1 MAKSQETFNKKE
13 KEKKRRKKRQDKL
26 LKKEERKANSDGGGL
41 DNMMAYVDEFGNISD
56 TPPDPTKKKKEI
68 KASSIE
74 LGVPK
79 REDSDEPAG
88 RQGKVTFFND
98 GKGYGFIKDSQTQEN
113 FFVHVNGLLEEVREN
128 DVVTYELERGM
139 KGMNAVNVKKYKAPA
154 PKPEVEEEDEDETEE
169 ETENKTDNNEEADTA
184 EA

>member
-41 DNMMAYVDEFGNISD
+41 DNMMAYVDEFGNLTD

-98 GKGYGFIKDSQTQEN
+98 AKGYGFIKDSQTQEN

-139 KGMNAVNVKKYKAPA
+139 KGMNAVGVKKYVAPA
-154 PKPEVEEEDEDETEE
+154 PKPASEEEEEEDEEE
-169 ETENKTDNNEEADTA
+169 KEDDDKTDVDSTEA
-184 EA
+184 

>member
-41 DNMMAYVDEFGNISD
+41 DNMMAYVDEHGNISN
-56 TPPDPTKKKKEI
+56 TPPDPTKKKKEV

-79 REDSDEPAG
+79 REDSDEPSG

-98 GKGYGFIKDSQTQEN
+98 AKGYGFIKDSQTQEN

-139 KGMNAVNVKKYKAPA
+139 KGMNAVNVKKYVAPA
-154 PKPEVEEEDEDETEE
+154 PKPILEEEEE
-169 ETENKTDNNEEADTA
+169 EEEEEEGDKPDADATTA